1 MHNAPANIISPWKR
15 ALSTFVALALAA
27 TMCPASALADEVAD
41 KESSAP
47 VEAVSGDRALV
58 AASSSAAAA
67 SDAASAAPEAS
78 AEPFAPE
85 SPEEPEGAPKIIS
98 QTQQVAASPESAD
111 DEASAGEV
119 IYRSGI
125 GYALDDQERT
135 AAIADVTAAAGAEL
149 FIPRAIECDGEA
161 FEVASVL
168 PGAIAAD
175 SSIVGFKADEESRF
189 AAQDA
194 ALYAIDADDE
204 GELYATLI
212 WHAPAS
218 GEAFVVPESIEHG
231 DGDIPVRAI
240 GQAAFRSSADLKSII
255 TRADIE
261 RIARAEEADS
271 APSEGKLPSEQAAA
285 SAPVAAFTEEALE
298 DIVVTLIDGA
308 DDAAW
313 QEAGFARIER
323 IFLPEPE
330 QGDEPAAPE
339 EPEQP
344 DVPAAPEAPAAEG
357 ALAYTLRPDC
367 TLEASW
373 EGPAPRAG
381 TIVVPAAAEL
391 AGTLYP
397 VSAIAKGAFADAK
410 WLTGIELAS
419 SVTRIEEGA
428 FAGCTGLTSVKLS
441 EGLRVIDYAAF
452 EGATALKHLVIPSTL
467 VALGGSALAGCSS
480 LATMVFLPVSATIGE
495 GAFAGTTD
503 LTIYSCG
510 GIGAQAP
517 ASSIAVHPVGV
528 TLATD
533 PLQLKV
539 GESASIFEGGALEDA
554 GIGKCSYA
562 YGAAICAVD
571 ADGNVT
577 ATAPGTEQ
585 VIVELSIM
593 GTPVAKAARAVSV
606 KAVASPM
613 IAADAD
619 LSSLDPEERERAE
632 QGANAGVSSELLGSF
647 VRQASGRTMSLVNVP
662 VALSS
667 DEMPLTTIDPATM
680 SMETDHIIYAALYG
694 EPDSGNY
701 TLWIGTSREG
711 DSTLGKLAYGIWSG
725 VGQST
730 AADNAP
736 WSKYAA
742 SITSVVI
749 EDSPAK
755 PVKPKSTAHWF
766 ASCTNLT
773 TLGQQLSHMDASESI
788 SMNNMFGYCEK
799 LTFADTAHKP
809 QLNTVSVEDFSA
821 TFQHMNA
828 LETIDLSG
836 LDTSSATTMTLLFNY
851 SSALKSITFGNSFD
865 TSNVQSMRRMFRS
878 CSSLVGELD
887 LSSFDTSSV
896 TDMSQ
901 MFLGAG
907 LLDSIKGLA
916 GFDTSNVTN
925 MSQMFYDCFHLTS
938 LDLSS
943 FNTANV
949 ANMSQ
954 MFYMLNSSGSVPR
967 DPSRM
972 TSIVFYGP
980 GWTADSGIWDTAKVA
995 DMNGMFAGLVNIT
1008 EIDTSRFNTGNVT
1021 NMGSMFNNC
1030 SGLTSLDVS
1039 GFDTSN
1045 VTNMGSMF
1053 AGCTVLETLELS
1065 GWSTSKVT
1073 NMESL
1078 FNSCRA
1084 LDGIDVSHF
1093 DTSNV
1098 TTMASMFR
1106 ICESLSSIDVSSF
1119 DTSKVTTMWAMF
1131 NSNMSLTTLDL
1142 SGFDTSNVTTMQWML
1157 DNCRKL
1163 ESLDLSGF
1171 DVSKVTSLAYM
1182 FKDLRPLRFLDLSG
1196 WQKGPVE
1203 GYSSGYMFYLF
1214 AYDSLRAGEPVAVKL
1229 PSVFRFSDNIGST
1242 DAQYSVFP
1250 NANWYADGKANPVT
1264 GKAWTPAEIKDYYNA
1279 GKATSDIT
1287 WTTVQTNETA
1297 TVQFQAWSNYPFVE
1311 GGTMRTLT
1319 VPKGTYVAAPGIADV
1334 SFKGSQNSLA
1344 GWSIVSGAATADVLP
1359 ADSVLADG
1367 NKHYYMVLKDKASQT
1382 IRLDSNYE
1390 GAPAGPADLNV
1401 RYQATIFE
1409 NATGSN
1415 QWSDA
1420 GTQMFPASQIPTR
1433 SGWVFTGYYDTPAP
1447 ETGAEGNVTSNGN
1460 LMITSAGTLTT
1471 TGAGYAYTPAAMQDA
1486 TWYARWAPASEDL
1499 GIKAALYGTAPDYT
1513 LWIGTGTEPT
1523 TVSGKAKAYGPF
1535 LHVGQTDDVNSNAPW
1550 NQYAPGITAVQV
1562 DAVAPTSTA
1571 YWFANMGQL
1580 TAIDVSKIDTSNV
1593 TNMAFMFYQSSG
1605 ITSLDLAHFDTAS
1618 VVDMSYM
1625 FRSCGALA
1633 SLVLPSTPTPKL
1645 ENMAFM
1651 FRGCGELTSIDLSH
1665 FTTANVTQ
1673 MNEVFRSCAKLS
1685 DVDISNFDTSSV
1697 TNMYYMFFGC
1707 ASLSVLDL
1715 SHFDTSNVTN
1725 MAGMFQ
1731 GCAGL
1736 TSLDVSGFNT
1746 ASVIDM
1752 GYMFSTCGKLASLAL
1767 GNFNTSKVTNM
1778 VAMFDGCSAL
1788 TNLDLSS
1795 FDTTNVANMGWMFRN
1810 CTSLKALDISQF
1822 DFTSLLAPAGGGFAP
1837 YAGLRGFLN
1846 ASTALEIIDMSHCK
1860 GIPESL
1866 YAADYECVL
1875 AAFNIWAANDQSIT
1889 FRISK
1894 DFRFPKGATGQ
1905 NTGALPATVSWYLNG
1920 SSSKAYKPAEIV
1932 AYHES
1937 GASPTDVVTW
1947 TTKTVANSYTA
1958 TFSAGAG
1965 SFADST
1971 KASVTAPA
1979 GTAVAA
1985 PGVADVSR
1993 AGYTLKEWK
2002 RTSGTTTVPATVLPG
2017 GAITLNDNATYEAV
2031 WVQNATNTITLSANG
2046 GSGSAGPLYVRPGAG
2061 VMTSATGTTYLAAG
2075 AQAVPA
2081 AKLPTREGYTFAG
2094 YYAATSDGQQFSTMY
2109 VTSAGTLTDAG
2120 ASYAN
2125 SQAAKRDNIWYA
2137 RWMPASEDLGIK
2149 AAIYGAA
2156 PDYIL
2161 WIGTGTE
2168 PAIVSGKTKAYGPF
2182 LHVGQSTGSTEESAP
2197 WLPYAVD
2204 ITSVTIDP
2212 IAPTSMVAWFMGM
2225 TNLSSLDVSNIDT
2238 RNVES
2243 MAELF
2248 HHAEAIRTI
2257 DLSSWTITSKLTDMG
2272 RMFYYANSLTNITWP
2287 NADKMDTSQVVTMRA
2302 MFMNVGR
2309 YSGTTLDLNLSCLDT
2324 SSVQNF
2330 SSMFHNTFAVTS
2342 LDVSGFN
2349 TSSAVNMNSMFLNCY
2364 AALDVSGFDT
2374 SNVVDMGSMFNG
2386 ARGNFTTIDVSSFN
2400 TSNVMNMTS
2409 MFDNCQNLVEI
2420 KGLESFDTGKVT
2432 SMRRMF
2438 FACGV
2443 QRLDLSG
2450 FDTSSVTDMYQMFH
2464 FASNLTELDV
2474 SGWDTSNVTTMFSMF
2489 RGVPVSHLDLSSF
2502 DVSNV
2507 WDFYAIFRDCE
2518 ELVSI
2523 DLSGWNF
2530 RSAVSVGEM
2539 FRDTGKL
2546 KHIDMSGWESVSP
2559 SNWARLFYNSGDVDL
2574 AASPVAITLSKEFRF
2589 PTDATNT
2596 TTGAFQNWNWY
2607 KNGEGSAMSAVQVR
2621 DFYAS
2626 GQATADITWITQAAA
2641 AKHTITFD
2649 LSNGGTFTNGFS
2661 GRYENVL
2668 HNTTFSLPGAT
2679 VVTPP
2684 VGKVLAGW
2692 STKQD
2697 QQADLAN
2704 KPGVHALADRDYTY
2718 FAIWADGPIY
2728 KRTFDFN
2735 GGAIGESGRDALWVR
2750 PGVGVYRTQAA
2761 EQPFAKRDFVL
2772 RADGVT
2778 SPLASAF
2785 PTRAGYRFAGFNNPE
2800 GTQVIN
2806 SEGLLTD
2813 WDAAVAKSRNTVW
2826 TAQWDAE
2833 RYTVRF
2839 DFLTTPA
2846 DDIVTGTPIADIRT
2860 DGAQSVAMPGIGDIK
2875 SEGYFLAGWSV
2886 NQDGT
2891 GAAFDCSSEENPV
2904 EVAVA
2909 ALIEQGAKPDAD
2921 GVITLYGKWTPRLSG
2936 TVPARVTLAVERMAT
2951 TSVTTPVAATIQN
2964 TSGAPISVVSLEAV
2978 DQGAANAF
2986 DGATSSEL
2994 AAITLTLQPAGGDP
3008 IAVSLG
3014 QTAQPEQGQSALFS
3028 IGRKANLGVT
3038 YGMESLSAALCEK
3051 IKDKYS
3057 GQLANLTFTV
3067 QLEASN

>member
-41 KESSAP
+41 KEASAP

-58 AASSSAAAA
+58 AASSSAAT
-67 SDAASAAPEAS
+67 ASAAPEAS

-85 SPEEPEGAPKIIS
+85 NPDEPEGAPKIIS

-125 GYALDDQERT
+125 GYALDEEERT

-149 FIPRAIECDGEA
+149 FIPRAIECDGDT

-218 GEAFVVPESIEHG
+218 GEAFVVPESIEH
-231 DGDIPVRAI
+231 DDEDIPVRAI

-313 QEAGFARIER
+313 QEAGFAHIER
-323 IFLPEPE
+323 ISLPEPE
-330 QGDEPAAPE
+330 QGDEPATPE

-397 VSAIAKGAFADAK
+397 VTAIAKGAFADAK

-539 GESASIFEGGALEDA
+539 GESAAIFEGGALEDA

-694 EPDSGNY
+694 EPDSGSY

-742 SITSVVI
+742 SITNVVI
-749 EDSPAK
+749 EDNPAK
-755 PVKPKSTAHWF
+755 PVKPKSTAYWF
-766 ASCTNLT
+766 SGLANVSSF
-773 TLGQQLSHMDASESI
+773 GSQLAHIGTSDVL
-788 SMNNMFGYCEK
+788 SMSFMFYQCGAVTS
-799 LTFADTAHKP
+799 L
-809 QLNTVSVEDFSA
+809 
-821 TFQHMNA
+821 
-828 LETIDLSG
+828 DLS
-836 LDTSSATTMTLLFNY
+836 
-851 SSALKSITFGNSFD
+851 SFD
-865 TSNVQSMRRMFRS
+865 MSSVADMSYMFRS
-878 CSSLVGELD
+878 CTSLTSVGFSSTGTPKLENMAHMFRGCGKLTSLD
-887 LSSFDTSSV
+887 LSKFTTARVTQMNELFRSCSKLAALDISSFDTSSV
-896 TDMSQ
+896 TNMYYLFFGCSA
-901 MFLGAG
+901 LSA
-907 LLDSIKGLA
+907 LDLRH
-916 GFDTSNVTN
+916 FDTSQVTN
-925 MSQMFYDCFHLTS
+925 MAGMFSGCSGLAS
-938 LDLSS
+938 LD
-943 FNTANV
+943 V
-949 ANMSQ
+949 
-954 MFYMLNSSGSVPR
+954 SG
-967 DPSRM
+967 
-972 TSIVFYGP
+972 F
-980 GWTADSGIWDTAKVA
+980 K
-995 DMNGMFAGLVNIT
+995 
-1008 EIDTSRFNTGNVT
+1008 TGNVAD
-1021 NMGSMFNNC
+1021 MGSMFNGC
-1030 SGLTSLDVS
+1030 TGLAALDVS
-1039 GFDTSN
+1039 GFDTGNVTSMYEMFNDCASLTVLDVSGFDMGKVMEISRMFRNVNKAETFDVSN
-1045 VTNMGSMF
+1045 WNTSSIQSMNGTFLHCNALKTLDVSRWDTSNCTNMGNLFGYTTNLRS
-1053 AGCTVLETLELS
+1053 LDLS
-1065 GWSTSKVT
+1065 NW
-1073 NMESL
+1073 
-1078 FNSCRA
+1078 
-1084 LDGIDVSHF
+1084 
-1093 DTSNV
+1093 
-1098 TTMASMFR
+1098 
-1106 ICESLSSIDVSSF
+1106 
-1119 DTSKVTTMWAMF
+1119 DTSKVISFAVMF
-1131 NSNMSLTTLDL
+1131 QQSGIETLDL
-1142 SGFDTSNVTTMQWML
+1142 SGFDTSSAQSMSQMFLYMSYLEVLDVSGWDVSNVTDFQGMFDRVWAL
-1157 DNCRKL
+1157 K
-1163 ESLDLSGF
+1163 SLDI
-1171 DVSKVTSLAYM
+1171 
-1182 FKDLRPLRFLDLSG
+1182 SG
-1196 WQKGPVE
+1196 WSDARADANKNA
-1203 GYSSGYMFYLF
+1203 MFRILGGRP
-1214 AYDSLRAGEPVAVKL
+1214 ASAQQTIKISPN
-1229 PSVFRFSDNIGST
+1229 FRFPEGANSDDTG
-1242 DAQYSVFP
+1242 AFQ
-1250 NANWYADGKANPVT
+1250 ACLWYMNGQPKADGSVYSNTDIVAMYNNP
-1264 GKAWTPAEIKDYYNA
+1264 
-1279 GKATSDIT
+1279 TSALPRPTEDVT
-1287 WTTVQTNETA
+1287 WTTVKSAETA
-1297 TVQFQAWSNYPFVE
+1297 SVTFTLANYGSATNAIFVN
-1311 GGTMRTLT
+1311 GDPGNNKLLTKTAPVGTAI
-1319 VPKGTYVAAPGIADV
+1319 AAPGAGDVIYTGIVLRGWTTRSPGRVIGRDEPLGADDV
-1334 SFKGSQNSLA
+1334 AAGAAVTISADMAKYFPIWSSDLESAIKLAMNDGTDSLA
-1344 GWSIVSGAATADVLP
+1344 GTLEVRSNRGIWIPVPGGSAGQRQEAAAGDEVIVANGGA
-1359 ADSVLADG
+1359 
-1367 NKHYYMVLKDKASQT
+1367 
-1382 IRLDSNYE
+1382 
-1390 GAPAGPADLNV
+1390 
-1401 RYQATIFE
+1401 
-1409 NATGSN
+1409 
-1415 QWSDA
+1415 
-1420 GTQMFPASQIPTR
+1420 IPSR
-1433 SGWVFTGYYDTPAP
+1433 AGWVFSGYYDTPAP
-1447 ETGAEGNVTSNGN
+1447 ETDADGNVTANGIM
-1460 LMITSAGTLTT
+1460 MITSAGTLTT
-1471 TGAGYAYTPAAMQDA
+1471 TGADFASTPAAMRDA
-1486 TWYARWAPASEDL
+1486 TWYARWAPANEDL
-1499 GIKAALYGTAPDYT
+1499 GIKAALYGAAPDYT
-1513 LWIGTGTEPT
+1513 LWIGTGTEPV

-1535 LHVGQTDDVNSNAPW
+1535 LHVGQSTASADDNSPW
-1550 NQYAPGITAVQV
+1550 NTYAKDIKSAQIGAGTR
-1562 DAVAPTSTA
+1562 PTSTI
-1571 YWFANMGQL
+1571 YWFNGMQDLTQIEGLANLDTSQVTDMAHMFSYTGLTTLDLSTFDTHNVTNMGFMFGHSNNL
-1580 TAIDVSKIDTSNV
+1580 TSIDMSSFDTSNV
-1593 TNMAFMFYQSSG
+1593 TEMTNMFNYVSSVKE
-1605 ITSLDLAHFDTAS
+1605 LDLS
-1618 VVDMSYM
+1618 S
-1625 FRSCGALA
+1625 
-1633 SLVLPSTPTPKL
+1633 
-1645 ENMAFM
+1645 
-1651 FRGCGELTSIDLSH
+1651 
-1665 FTTANVTQ
+1665 
-1673 MNEVFRSCAKLS
+1673 
-1685 DVDISNFDTSSV
+1685 FDTSNVTHMVNMFLNCKSV
-1697 TNMYYMFFGC
+1697 ER
-1707 ASLSVLDL
+1707 LDL
-1715 SHFDTSNVTN
+1715 SSFDTSNVQSMASMFSWCDKLVSVDVSSFDTSNVTSMTYMFGGDPSLTEIKGLEGFDTSNVTN
-1725 MAGMFQ
+1725 M
-1731 GCAGL
+1731 
-1736 TSLDVSGFNT
+1736 
-1746 ASVIDM
+1746 
-1752 GYMFSTCGKLASLAL
+1752 GYMFSTCRKLTSLTL

-1795 FDTTNVANMGWMFRN
+1795 FDTTNVTNMGWMFRN

-1822 DFTSLLAPAGGGFAP
+1822 DFTNLLAPAGGGFAP

-1971 KASVTAPA
+1971 KASVTVPA
-1979 GTAVAA
+1979 GTSIVA

-1993 AGYTLKEWK
+1993 AGYMLKEWK

-2017 GAITLNDNATYEAV
+2017 GAITVNDNATYDAV
-2031 WVQNATNTITLSANG
+2031 WVQSAANTITLSSNG
-2046 GSGSAGPLYVRPGAG
+2046 GSGSAGPLYVRPEAG
-2061 VMTSATGTTYLAAG
+2061 VMASATGSTYLVAG

-2081 AKLPTREGYTFAG
+2081 AKLPIREGYTFAG
-2094 YYAATSDGQQFSTMY
+2094 YYAATADGQQFSTMY
-2109 VTSAGTLTDAG
+2109 VTSAGTLTSAG

-2125 SQAAKRDNIWYA
+2125 SQAAKRDSTWYA

-2149 AAIYGAA
+2149 AAVYGAA

-2161 WIGTGTE
+2161 WIGTGAE
-2168 PAIVSGKTKAYGPF
+2168 PATVSGKTKAYGPF

-2204 ITSVTIDP
+2204 ITSVRIDP

-2238 RNVES
+2238 KNVES

-2400 TSNVMNMTS
+2400 TSNVTNMTS

-2518 ELVSI
+2518 ELISI

-2589 PTDATNT
+2589 PADATNT

-2607 KNGEGSAMSAVQVR
+2607 KNGEGSAMSAVQVC

-2626 GQATADITWITQAAA
+2626 GQATADITWTTQAAA

-2718 FAIWADGPIY
+2718 FAIWADGPVY

-2735 GGAIGESGRDALWVR
+2735 GGTIGESGRDALWVR

-2839 DFLTTPA
+2839 ELTFPEGE
-2846 DDIVTGTPIADIRT
+2846 DSSSMSGTQPADIRT
-2860 DGAQSVAMPGIGDIK
+2860 DGSQSVAMPGIGDIK
-2875 SEGYFLAGWSV
+2875 SEGYFLSGWSLS
-2886 NQDGT
+2886 QDG
-2891 GAAFDCSSEENPV
+2891 ADAFDCDA
-2904 EVAVA
+2904 EVAVSDLIASGA
-2909 ALIEQGAKPDAD
+2909 APDAD
-2921 GVITLYGKWTPRLSG
+2921 GVITLYSAWTPRLSG

-2986 DGATSSEL
+2986 DGATASEL

>member
-41 KESSAP
+41 KEASAP

-85 SPEEPEGAPKIIS
+85 SPDEPEGAPKIIS

-125 GYALDDQERT
+125 GYALDEQERT

-204 GELYATLI
+204 GELYAALI

-261 RIARAEEADS
+261 QIARAEEADS
-271 APSEGKLPSEQAAA
+271 APSEGKLPSEQA
-285 SAPVAAFTEEALE
+285 PVAAFAEEALE

-313 QEAGFARIER
+313 QEAGFAHIER

-397 VSAIAKGAFADAK
+397 VTAIAKGAFADAK

-647 VRQASGRTMSLVNVP
+647 VRQASGRTMSLLNVP

-755 PVKPKSTAHWF
+755 PVKPKSTAYWF
-766 ASCTNLT
+766 SGLANVSSF
-773 TLGQQLSHMDASESI
+773 GSQLAHIGTSDVL
-788 SMNNMFGYCEK
+788 SMSFMFYQCGAVTS
-799 LTFADTAHKP
+799 L
-809 QLNTVSVEDFSA
+809 
-821 TFQHMNA
+821 
-828 LETIDLSG
+828 DLS
-836 LDTSSATTMTLLFNY
+836 
-851 SSALKSITFGNSFD
+851 SFD
-865 TSNVQSMRRMFRS
+865 MSSVADMSYMFRS
-878 CSSLVGELD
+878 CTSLTSVSFSSTGTPKLENMAHMFRGCGKLTSLD
-887 LSSFDTSSV
+887 LSKFTTARVTQMNELFRSCSKLAALDISSFDTSSV
-896 TDMSQ
+896 TNMYYLFFGCSALSALDLRHFDTSQVTNMAGMFSGCSGLASLDVSGFKTGNVADMSY
-901 MFLGAG
+901 MFSSCSNLISLSLSNFDVRNVADMSYMFHACSK
-907 LLDSIKGLA
+907 LKELDVASFSTSKVVNMACMFNNCSALVELDVSR
-916 GFDTSNVTN
+916 FDTSNVTDMN
-925 MSQMFYDCFHLTS
+925 NMFYGCTVLSS
-938 LDLSS
+938 LDLSN
-943 FNTANV
+943 FNT
-949 ANMSQ
+949 S
-954 MFYMLNSSGSVPR
+954 
-967 DPSRM
+967 
-972 TSIVFYGP
+972 
-980 GWTADSGIWDTAKVA
+980 KVVQ
-995 DMNGMFAGLVNIT
+995 MNGMFGRT
-1008 EIDTSRFNTGNVT
+1008 T
-1021 NMGSMFNNC
+1021 N
-1030 SGLTSLDVS
+1030 LHELDLS
-1039 GFDTSN
+1039 GFNTSN
-1045 VTNMGSMF
+1045 VTSF
-1053 AGCTVLETLELS
+1053 
-1065 GWSTSKVT
+1065 
-1073 NMESL
+1073 
-1078 FNSCRA
+1078 
-1084 LDGIDVSHF
+1084 
-1093 DTSNV
+1093 
-1098 TTMASMFR
+1098 ASMF
-1106 ICESLSSIDVSSF
+1106 
-1119 DTSKVTTMWAMF
+1119 
-1131 NSNMSLTTLDL
+1131 SNARNLYTLDL
-1142 SGFDTSNVTTMQWML
+1142 SGFDLAKATTVNSMFVA
-1157 DNCRKL
+1157 CREL
-1163 ESLDLSGF
+1163 RSLDLSGWAIPAGCNTTALF
-1171 DVSKVTSLAYM
+1171 SSCGQQANGRVDITGIK
-1182 FKDLRPLRFLDLSG
+1182 LS
-1196 WQKGPVE
+1196 P
-1203 GYSSGYMFYLF
+1203 
-1214 AYDSLRAGEPVAVKL
+1214 A
-1229 PSVFRFSDNIGST
+1229 FRFSA
-1242 DAQYSVFP
+1242 DATSMSNGLFLDGVS
-1250 NANWYADGKANPVT
+1250 WYADGKGEAMTPVQV
-1264 GKAWTPAEIKDYYNA
+1264 KDYYTNGNA
-1279 GKATSDIT
+1279 AADII
-1287 WTTVQTNETA
+1287 WTTTKSAETVTVTFEIASTAQWYFVDTGKKTRSYTVPVGTYIGAPGVKETTNE
-1297 TVQFQAWSNYPFVE
+1297 
-1311 GGTMRTLT
+1311 
-1319 VPKGTYVAAPGIADV
+1319 
-1334 SFKGSQNSLA
+1334 GSAYRLM
-1344 GWSIVSGAATADVLP
+1344 GWSSQSGQVVAEIQPGQA
-1359 ADSVLADG
+1359 VLADAD
-1367 NKHYYMVLKDKASQT
+1367 KTYYDVYKAKD
-1382 IRLDSNYE
+1382 INYIYLDSNYE
-1390 GAPAGPADLNV
+1390 SAPAGPGPLEV
-1401 RYQATIFE
+1401 KYQAAILVD
-1409 NATGSN
+1409 GKK
-1415 QWSDA
+1415 WSEA

-1447 ETGAEGNVTSNGN
+1447 ETDAEGNVTSNGN

-1471 TGAGYAYTPAAMQDA
+1471 TGAGYANTPAAMQDA
-1486 TWYARWAPASEDL
+1486 TWYARWVPAAEST
-1499 GIKAALYGTAPDYT
+1499 GIYAALYDGPDSGFYT
-1513 LWIGTGTEPT
+1513 LWMGTSQPPNTINFG
-1523 TVSGKAKAYGPF
+1523 GKSLAKAFGSYNNIGSSYQWAENQPWEAVCDKVMAVKIADRIQPTYTSHLF
-1535 LHVGQTDDVNSNAPW
+1535 HNNSSLQSVNGRFDLSNLDTSKTV
-1550 NQYAPGITAVQV
+1550 NMDFMFDGCTSLQSVPGIET
-1562 DAVAPTSTA
+1562 
-1571 YWFANMGQL
+1571 W
-1580 TAIDVSKIDTSNV
+1580 DTSNV
-1593 TNMAFMFYQSSG
+1593 DGMGRMFYNCSALEELDLSSFDTSSVRNMG
-1605 ITSLDLAHFDTAS
+1605 RMFNGCSTLTSLDVSSFDTAQVTSMLNMFSHCSALTTITGLGSFDTSKVTNMSGMFLNDNALKS
-1618 VVDMSYM
+1618 V
-1625 FRSCGALA
+1625 
-1633 SLVLPSTPTPKL
+1633 
-1645 ENMAFM
+1645 
-1651 FRGCGELTSIDLSH
+1651 
-1665 FTTANVTQ
+1665 
-1673 MNEVFRSCAKLS
+1673 
-1685 DVDISNFDTSSV
+1685 DVSSFDTSSV
-1697 TNMYYMFFGC
+1697 TNMASMFQGCSSLTSLDVSSFDTSKTTNMSYMFYNC
-1707 ASLSVLDL
+1707 SALTLLDL
-1715 SHFDTSNVTN
+1715 SGWDTSNVTSMSRMFWNCSQLSSLDIRHFDTSSVTDMGYMFNQCRSLTSIDVSSFDTSNVTM
-1725 MAGMFQ
+1725 MAWMFAN
-1731 GCAGL
+1731 CDNL
-1736 TSLDVSGFNT
+1736 TSLDLSHFNVSKAESFWTTFFHDRALKTLNISGWQLPKDQGNWGDFLYDTPNLELLDMSGWTDVTTDNT
-1746 ASVIDM
+1746 
-1752 GYMFSTCGKLASLAL
+1752 FT
-1767 GNFNTSKVTNM
+1767 
-1778 VAMFDGCSAL
+1778 FDGTGSNKFGTGVSIKLSPAYRFNANAQEGSTYLFPASDTGWYMNGDAL
-1788 TNLDLSS
+1788 KRYDPVSIKEYYNSGQAQS
-1795 FDTTNVANMGWMFRN
+1795 
-1810 CTSLKALDISQF
+1810 
-1822 DFTSLLAPAGGGFAP
+1822 
-1837 YAGLRGFLN
+1837 
-1846 ASTALEIIDMSHCK
+1846 EI
-1860 GIPESL
+1860 
-1866 YAADYECVL
+1866 
-1875 AAFNIWAANDQSIT
+1875 
-1889 FRISK
+1889 
-1894 DFRFPKGATGQ
+1894 
-1905 NTGALPATVSWYLNG
+1905 
-1920 SSSKAYKPAEIV
+1920 
-1932 AYHES
+1932 
-1937 GASPTDVVTW
+1937 TW
-1947 TTKTVANSYTA
+1947 TTKPIALTGKVTFDLDGGTNPNGVKLVYDGVPVGSSIA
-1958 TFSAGAG
+1958 TPSGAG
-1965 SFADST
+1965 I
-1971 KASVTAPA
+1971 VPPA
-1979 GTAVAA
+1979 GMYLTGWKHGSDLAVMPGMATAAINGEVTYVAQWA
-1985 PGVADVSR
+1985 VS
-1993 AGYTLKEWK
+1993 
-2002 RTSGTTTVPATVLPG
+2002 SV
-2017 GAITLNDNATYEAV
+2017 
-2031 WVQNATNTITLSANG
+2031 NTITLSANG

-2081 AKLPTREGYTFAG
+2081 AKLPTREGYIFAG

-2109 VTSAGTLTDAG
+2109 VTSAGTLTVAG
-2120 ASYAN
+2120 ASYAS
-2125 SQAAKRDNIWYA
+2125 SQAAKRDSAWYA
-2137 RWMPASEDLGIK
+2137 RWIPVEETSGLF
-2149 AAIYGAA
+2149 AALYDNDGTESTG
-2156 PDYIL
+2156 DYIL
-2161 WIGTGTE
+2161 WIGSDLASNGLGA
-2168 PAIVSGKTKAYGPF
+2168 PLYGPWVN
-2182 LHVGQSTGSTEESAP
+2182 VGQSTTSVEECAP
-2197 WLPYAVD
+2197 WYSYAAN
-2204 ITSVTIDP
+2204 ITHAILEEGIQPKSMMFWFDHSNVQTIDG
-2212 IAPTSMVAWFMGM
+2212 IET
-2225 TNLSSLDVSNIDT
+2225 L
-2238 RNVES
+2238 
-2243 MAELF
+2243 
-2248 HHAEAIRTI
+2248 
-2257 DLSSWTITSKLTDMG
+2257 
-2272 RMFYYANSLTNITWP
+2272 
-2287 NADKMDTSQVVTMRA
+2287 DTSQVESMECLFNNCGITVMPDI
-2302 MFMNVGR
+2302 
-2309 YSGTTLDLNLSCLDT
+2309 SGWDTSKVRTLDQAFRRCKGFGYANADVTADQVNAAVAYVKDWNTDSLENLNNAFGFSTATAIDLSAWNTAQVKNMCLVFNCMYNVQSIKLGDWDFSSVETLASMFNECRALIDLSIDGWSKTGNVRDMAGMFTNCVKLPSLDLSTMDT
-2324 SSVQNF
+2324 SSVTFMSN
-2330 SSMFHNTFAVTS
+2330 MFTGCTNLTEIEG
-2342 LDVSGFN
+2342 L
-2349 TSSAVNMNSMFLNCY
+2349 NS
-2364 AALDVSGFDT
+2364 FDT
-2374 SNVVDMGSMFNG
+2374 SNVTSM
-2386 ARGNFTTIDVSSFN
+2386 RGMFSFCSSLKEIDVSNFD
-2400 TSNVMNMTS
+2400 TSNVTDM
-2409 MFDNCQNLVEI
+2409 D
-2420 KGLESFDTGKVT
+2420 
-2432 SMRRMF
+2432 RMF
-2438 FACGV
+2438 AGAGCAG
-2443 QRLDLSG
+2443 LDLSG
-2450 FDTSSVTDMYQMFH
+2450 FDTRKVIDMNRMFQSSQVQSLDLSGFRTPSLKSMSFMFDGCASLETIDM
-2464 FASNLTELDV
+2464 ASFD
-2474 SGWDTSNVTTMFSMF
+2474 
-2489 RGVPVSHLDLSSF
+2489 VSHLDYYSS
-2502 DVSNV
+2502 D
-2507 WDFYAIFRDCE
+2507 DPTYYGFRAT
-2518 ELVSI
+2518 
-2523 DLSGWNF
+2523 F
-2530 RSAVSVGEM
+2530 RSCPN
-2539 FRDTGKL
+2539 L
-2546 KHIDMSGWESVSP
+2546 KFIDMSNWTVISP
-2559 SNWARLFYNSGDVDL
+2559 ALDDIEVVYNAFNFNPSIANASNISLRLSAD
-2574 AASPVAITLSKEFRF
+2574 FRF
-2589 PTDATNT
+2589 PVNATNKYD
-2596 TTGAFQNWNWY
+2596 GLFQDGQWY
-2607 KNGEGSAMSAVQVR
+2607 KDGAAKANGTAYTPQEIKQ
-2621 DFYAS
+2621 FYID
-2626 GQATADITWITQAAA
+2626 GQATGPITWTTVKA
-2641 AKHTITFD
+2641 TETTTFTFD
-2649 LSNGGTFTNGFS
+2649 ANGGIFESSFQTSLIVPRG
-2661 GRYENVL
+2661 
-2668 HNTTFSLPGAT
+2668 TTVSLPGAAG
-2679 VVTPP
+2679 VTPP
-2684 VGKVLAGW
+2684 AGKVLAGW
-2692 STKQD
+2692 STNRNATVNPD
-2697 QQADLAN
+2697 GTLN
-2704 KPGVHALADRDYTY
+2704 PGGGKPGGAVTAQGATYTF
-2718 FAIWADGPIY
+2718 FAIYADGPVY

-2735 GGAIGESGRDALWVR
+2735 GGTIGESGRDALWVR

-2761 EQPFAKRDFVL
+2761 EQPFNKRDFVL

-2839 DFLTTPA
+2839 ELTFPEGE
-2846 DDIVTGTPIADIRT
+2846 DSSSMSGTQPADIRT
-2860 DGAQSVAMPGIGDIK
+2860 DGAQAITMPGIGDIK
-2875 SEGYFLAGWSV
+2875 SEGYFLSGWSLS
-2886 NQDGT
+2886 QDG
-2891 GAAFDCSSEENPV
+2891 ADAFDCEA
-2904 EVAVA
+2904 EVAVSDLIASGA
-2909 ALIEQGAKPDAD
+2909 APDAD
-2921 GVITLYGKWTPRLSG
+2921 GVITLYSAWTPRLSG

-2986 DGATSSEL
+2986 DGATASEL
-2994 AAITLTLQPAGGDP
+2994 AAITLTLQPAGGDL

-3014 QTAQPEQGQSALFS
+3014 QTAQPAQGQSALFS
-3028 IGRKANLGVT
+3028 IGRKANLGIT